1 MVCTKS
7 KLYITLPDDDLIRDQ
22 IPLHEIIGVDVMR
35 EVKGIEGLLTS
46 LKEPQKSSRRASRVS
61 VNSVESSEDASAF
74 ISLNAFQVRAVH
86 GSAGFIAIPGCI

>member
-46 LKEPQKSSRRASRVS
+46 LKEPQKSSR
-61 VNSVESSEDASAF
+61 
-74 ISLNAFQVRAVH
+74 
-86 GSAGFIAIPGCI
+86 